1 MRQRRCNANN
11 ANKRAGNGV
20 SFEMRSVALADPD
33 GPWVVHTLG
42 ERGEWV
48 VCWPSVLSDHRGM
61 LAFATNLATR
71 FRVLLIDPPGY
82 CTNHSRTNLGTLAEL
97 SLLVERTLKSMNIAH
112 FHWVGM
118 GMGAHLGVAM
128 QHKNPERMLTAT
140 FASMPLIRAARVSLW
155 HRALQ
160 DVALRTDFGRRK
172 MVAHVCE
179 QMHGA
184 DESERSTVLEYIN
197 LAFADSN
204 TEVLRKVRP
213 TSQAQLNALRRVLQT
228 SQVPSLFLAGQH
240 DRFCL
245 PRDQQT
251 AAQLLARSKFLVLD
265 CGFMSMLI
273 KPQESAQA
281 VMEFIDKF
289 ADEAPN

>member
-1 MRQRRCNANN
+1 MH
-11 ANKRAGNGV
+11 
-20 SFEMRSVALADPD
+20 SLALPDPD

-42 ERGEWV
+42 TQGDWV

-61 LAFATNLATR
+61 LAFAEILATR
-71 FRVLLIDPPGY
+71 HKVLLIDPPGY
-82 CTNHSRTNLGTLAEL
+82 YANHSRNNLGSLAEL
-97 SLLVERTLKSMNIAH
+97 SLLTERTLKAMHIAC

-118 GMGAHLGVAM
+118 GMGAHLGVVM
-128 QHKNPERMLTAT
+128 QHKDSERMLSAT

-160 DVALRTDFGRRK
+160 DLALRTEFGRRK
-172 MVAHVCE
+172 MVAHVCK

-184 DESERSTVLEYIN
+184 DESERSTVLRYIN
-197 LAFADSN
+197 QAFEDSN

-240 DRFCL
+240 DQFCL
-245 PRDQQT
+245 QRDQQT
-251 AAQLLARSKFLVLD
+251 AAQLVARSKFLVLD

-281 VMEFIDKF
+281 VMEFIGKF
-289 ADEAPN
+289 ADDAPT